1 MTTIFLLKL
10 TRMAASEWVPSTSG
24 MQWKPGAAIAGSF
37 LFGGL
42 RVLKYY
48 VPKGVIEIP
57 IAFYDMLPFLI
68 TALVLVLGSM
78 KKSRGAQIPASL
90 GLNYFREER

>member
-1 MTTIFLLKL
+1 
-10 TRMAASEWVPSTSG
+10 
-24 MQWKPGAAIAGSF
+24 
-37 LFGGL
+37 
-42 RVLKYY
+42 
-48 VPKGVIEIP
+48 
-57 IAFYDMLPFLI
+57 MLPFLI

>member
-1 MTTIFLLKL
+1 ME
-10 TRMAASEWVPSTSG
+10 A
-24 MQWKPGAAIAGSF
+24 GAAIAGSF

>member
-1 MTTIFLLKL
+1 M
-10 TRMAASEWVPSTSG
+10 RMAQIKQIGHFVVGLGRAPDRADDDET
-24 MQWKPGAAIAGSF
+24 AG
-37 LFGGL
+37 
-42 RVLKYY
+42 R
-48 VPKGVIEIP
+48 